1 MRFKNKLIGS
11 CIIGL
16 SLATSHHALQASPLN
31 STLEQASYAV
41 GVDLANNLQ
50 IQGINLD
57 TDAFLLG
64 LRDSLTAQNLKL
76 SPEQMQSALT
86 RFQEELELSRNEE
99 LQAQAEQ
106 NLAKGQ
112 AFLTANAQQEGVIT
126 LPSGLQYRVL
136 EQGEG
141 PNPTKDDVIIAHY
154 RGELIDGTEFDS
166 SYNRG
171 IPIQFALANVI
182 PGWQEVIQLMQPG
195 AKWQVFIPSDLA
207 YGLQGAGS
215 MIGPNETL
223 IFEIHFIT
231 TAAN

>member
-1 MRFKNKLIGS
+1 MSLNQKMLVSIM
-11 CIIGL
+11 IGL
-16 SLATSHHALQASPLN
+16 SSITLSHAS
-31 STLEQASYAV
+31 SLETTEQQASYAV

-50 IQGINLD
+50 VQGITLD

-76 SPEQMQSALT
+76 SEEQMQSALT
-86 RFQEELELSRNEE
+86 RFQQELELSRNAE
-99 LQAQAEQ
+99 LQQQAEQ

-112 AFLTANAQQEGVIT
+112 AFLADNANKEGIIT
-126 LPSGLQYRVL
+126 LASGLQYRVI
-136 EQGEG
+136 EQGAG
-141 PNPTKDDVIIAHY
+141 PNPTLDDVIIAHY
-154 RGELIDGTEFDS
+154 RGQLIDGTEFDS

-171 IPIQFALANVI
+171 TPIQFALNNVI
-182 PGWQEVIQLMQPG
+182 PGWQEVLQMMEPG

-207 YGLQGAGS
+207 YGLQGAGN

-231 TAAN
+231 TAVNE

>member
-1 MRFKNKLIGS
+1 MRFKQTLIAS
-11 CIIGL
+11 MIAGL
-16 SLATSHHALQASPLN
+16 AFATTSQANSLD

-50 IQGINLD
+50 MQGINLD

-76 SPEQMQSALT
+76 TAEQMQTALA
-86 RFQEELELSRNEE
+86 RFQEELELSRNTE
-99 LQAQAEQ
+99 LQALAEQ
-106 NLAKGQ
+106 NLAKGE
-112 AFLTANAQQEGVIT
+112 AFLAENALKEGIVT
-126 LPSGLQYRVL
+126 LPSGLQYRII

-141 PNPTKDDVIIAHY
+141 PNPNTDDVIIAHY

-171 IPIQFALANVI
+171 VPIQFALANVI

-207 YGLQGAGS
+207 YGLQGAGN

>member
-1 MRFKNKLIGS
+1 MRFKQKLLTSFI
-11 CIIGL
+11 L
-16 SLATSHHALQASPLN
+16 SLGITASVNASQSSPLN

-50 IQGINLD
+50 MQGINLD

-76 SPEQMQSALT
+76 TADEMQAALT
-86 RFQEELELSRNEE
+86 RFQEELELSRNSE
-99 LQAQAEQ
+99 LQALAEQ
-106 NLAKGQ
+106 NLAKGE
-112 AFLTANAQQEGVIT
+112 AFLAENAQKEGVVT
-126 LPSGLQYRVL
+126 LPSGVQYRII
-136 EQGEG
+136 EEGEG
-141 PNPTKDDVIIAHY
+141 PNPTTEDVIIAHY

-171 IPIQFALANVI
+171 VPIQFALANVI

-195 AKWQVFIPSDLA
+195 ATWQVFIPSDMA
-207 YGLQGAGS
+207 YGLQGAGN

-223 IFEIHFIT
+223 IFEINFIV
-231 TAAN
+231 TAAD